1 MEELEHLQPIG
12 SSIDK
17 DEEARI
23 WSEISKIDGIS
34 EYLRELMAADLRLH
48 FSCNKAEQDIVRGG
62 YFRVQHFLKL
72 LKQNSL
78 TK

>member
-12 SSIDK
+12 NSIDK

-34 EYLRELMAADLRLH
+34 EYLRSVMSSDLKLH
-48 FSCNKAEQDIVRGG
+48 FSCAKTEQDIVRGG